1 MKKVTDVISEMGS
14 IFSEAEENFSIP
26 KVKQPIKEEESFM
39 YSLHQSSGIFK
50 WTKRE
55 RALLR
60 DEKKRAYAES
70 LKKDMERGSVV
81 SNPKSS
87 HTENVTAS
95 NLTYIENSNKSISK
109 DDDGLRLINGRLWET
124 PLEPD
129 IGQDPCV
136 ISVRHIS
143 LGFFRQLWYHF
154 SNMPKIVYNHV
165 AIGWIIV
172 I

>member
-14 IFSEAEENFSIP
+14 IFSKAEENFSIP

-39 YSLHQSSGIFK
+39 YSLHQNSGIFK
-50 WTKRE
+50 CQFIVPHKYIRGTKRE

-109 DDDGLRLINGRLWET
+109 DDDGLRFINERLRKT
-124 PLEPD
+124 TIEPD
-129 IGQDPCV
+129 ISEGPCI

-143 LGFFRQLWYHF
+143 LGLVRKL
-154 SNMPKIVYNHV
+154 
-165 AIGWIIV
+165 
-172 I
+172 